1 MHRLNTSSIVRVFCS
16 VSACVAAVLLSACQT
31 DNPDAVYQNYLTR
44 LGRTLEIEPPAVV
57 RAAIP
62 RAPRPAKLKLPV
74 ASSSLD
80 ALDFLAISGCAVQ
93 VTIGKRNS
101 SLGRMARDSQRL
113 LMDLEYLALAPQCI
127 SYQREQGKTPIADT
141 LQQAWEQK
149 RQQLPT
155 LIYNATLASVEF
167 RHFWRKPTAQ
177 IHYPATSGSQVITAL
192 QAIHAHATRWLSGDY
207 QADNHQFEIL
217 LGSVAGGDGGELTQ
231 ALARQSSWLQ
241 AADDLL
247 QQRMAKGPLCNAA
260 TRPAAAEILPRVV
273 RKYFI
278 GEIQPQSAV
287 LGRRYHDL
295 TPAIRQLENLLL
307 DTLPAPYREWQ
318 HARIAQMD
326 VFQAA
331 PLRHVEQ
338 IKILQQPCTAQPD
351 SGA

>member
-1 MHRLNTSSIVRVFCS
+1 MHKLNTSSTTNVFCS
-16 VSACVAAVLLSACQT
+16 VSACVAMALISACQAG
-31 DNPDAVYQNYLTR
+31 NPDAVYQNYLTR

-57 RAAIP
+57 SATIAG
-62 RAPRPAKLKLPV
+62 APRPAQLKLAV

-113 LMDLEYLALAPQCI
+113 LLDLEYLALAPRCI
-127 SYQREQGKTPIADT
+127 SYQREQGNTAIADT

-149 RQQLPT
+149 RQQLPV

-177 IHYPATSGSQVITAL
+177 LDYPATPSSQVISSL
-192 QAIHAHATRWLSGDY
+192 QAIHAHATRWLAGDY

-217 LGSVAGGDGGELTQ
+217 LGNVAGGDGGKLTQ
-231 ALARQSSWLQ
+231 ALARQSRWLQ
-241 AADDLL
+241 AADELL
-247 QQRMAKGPLCNAA
+247 QQRMAKGPLCSAD
-260 TRPAAAEILPRVV
+260 TRPAAAEILPTVV

-278 GEIQPQSAV
+278 GEIQPQSAI

-295 TPAIRQLENLLL
+295 TPAIRQLENLLPN
-307 DTLPAPYREWQ
+307 TLPTQYREWQ
-318 HARIAQMD
+318 QARIAQLD
-326 VFQAA
+326 AFQAA

-338 IKILQQPCTAQPD
+338 IKILQQPCAAPPD